1 MSKQPTRI
9 DLGSFLGL
17 VVGLGSIL
25 GGLIL
30 EGGKISDVS
39 QLTGGI
45 IVLGGTIGA
54 VIVTTPVTI
63 LMGALA
69 QLKVVFFPPVY
80 SIGATIDEIIQFG
93 NRARKN
99 GIVSLETDANAISDP
114 FFRKAI
120 TLGVDGTDVEEL
132 KKIMETEIHVQAQ
145 KTKWEAKVFEAAGGY
160 APTVGIIGAVL
171 GLIQV
176 MKHLDDLEKVGHG
189 IAVAFVATVYG
200 VASANL
206 FFLPVA
212 GKIKA
217 RADEAVRSQELIL
230 EGVCA
235 IVQGLHPKVIEQ
247 KLEAWAVHAG
257 KPASGRREGV
267 RQARPAEGRA

>member
-132 KKIMETEIHVQAQ
+132 KKIMETAIHVQAQ

-230 EGVCA
+230 EGVCS

-267 RQARPAEGRA
+267 RQVRPAEGRA